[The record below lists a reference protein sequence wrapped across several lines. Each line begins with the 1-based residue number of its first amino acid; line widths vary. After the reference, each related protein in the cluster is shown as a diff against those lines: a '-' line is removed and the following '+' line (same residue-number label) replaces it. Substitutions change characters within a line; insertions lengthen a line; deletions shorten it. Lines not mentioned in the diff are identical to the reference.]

1 MPSNRMPR
9 MIRRIAFV
17 AGLLFG
23 AGCVSGDGCG
33 PIERVT
39 KASGEIRDGDALI
52 ATATVMLT
60 ERRADASSL
69 RATVTGAR
77 GSSGAPLRGH
87 VLRVRVVNAGTGRT
101 IRVFRVLPPSPGSDE
116 VIEVSAESPGDKD
129 AVKRMLRRRRGVLQ
143 LETNL
148 PGRERITVPLTRA
161 HAGGWVRTECG

>member
-1 MPSNRMPR
+1 
-9 MIRRIAFV
+9 MIRRSALA

-23 AGCVSGDGCG
+23 GACVSGDGCG
-33 PIERVT
+33 PIQRVT
-39 KASGEIRDGDALI
+39 MASGEIRDGDAVI
-52 ATATVMLT
+52 ATATVRLT
-60 ERRADASSL
+60 EQLGDPTGL

-87 VLRVRVVNAGTGRT
+87 VLRVRAVNARTGRT

-116 VIEVSAESPGDKD
+116 VVEVPAESPGDKV

-143 LETNL
+143 LDTDL